1 VRHAPRAGGVGE
13 QGGLGVERGPP
24 RSGGTQEGKGIVN
37 RGCEAT
43 GRSVAIL
50 GVCLALVLA
59 WAELSWGSQPIKIG
73 VVDVQQVLNQSQR
86 GQAVKQKLEQERIG
100 RQKELDARQQELVKL
115 QAEYEKQAPV
125 LSDQAKREKKE
136 ALERR
141 FRDARRVAEDANRDF
156 EKRVRE
162 AEMETTREIF
172 SAIQEYGKDQGFSV
186 VLERSSIIFG
196 APTVDV
202 TADIIKRY
210 DGKAAK

>member
-1 VRHAPRAGGVGE
+1 MA
-13 QGGLGVERGPP
+13 
-24 RSGGTQEGKGIVN
+24 
-37 RGCEAT
+37 CM
-43 GRSVAIL
+43 
-50 GVCLALVLA
+50 LA
-59 WAELSWGSQPIKIG
+59 WAELAWAAQTIKIG

-86 GQAVKQKLEQERIG
+86 GQAVKQKLEQERLG
-100 RQKELDARQQELVKL
+100 RQKELDTRQQELVKL

-125 LSDQAKREKKE
+125 LSEQAKREKKE
-136 ALERR
+136 AVERR

-172 SAIQEYGKDQGFSV
+172 AVIQEYGKDQGFSV
-186 VLERSSIIFG
+186 VLERSSIVFG
-196 APTVDV
+196 AAAVDV

>member
-1 VRHAPRAGGVGE
+1 VG
-13 QGGLGVERGPP
+13 
-24 RSGGTQEGKGIVN
+24 
-37 RGCEAT
+37 
-43 GRSVAIL
+43 
-50 GVCLALVLA
+50 LALVVA
-59 WAELSWGSQPIKIG
+59 WTGLSWAAQATKLG

-86 GQAVKQKLEQERIG
+86 GQAVKQKLEQERTG
-100 RQKELDARQQELVKL
+100 RQKDLDARQQELAKL
-115 QAEYEKQAPV
+115 QGEYEKQAPV

-172 SAIQEYGKDQGFSV
+172 AIIQDYGKDQGFSII
-186 VLERSSIIFG
+186 LERSSIIFG
-196 APTVDV
+196 AAAVDV
-202 TADIIKRY
+202 TGDIIKRY

>member
-1 VRHAPRAGGVGE
+1 VG
-13 QGGLGVERGPP
+13 
-24 RSGGTQEGKGIVN
+24 
-37 RGCEAT
+37 
-43 GRSVAIL
+43 
-50 GVCLALVLA
+50 LALVLA
-59 WAELSWGSQPIKIG
+59 WTGPGWSSQPIKIG

-86 GQAVKQKLEQERIG
+86 GQAVKQKLEQERTG
-100 RQKELDARQQELVKL
+100 RQKDLDARQQELVKL

-125 LSDQAKREKKE
+125 LSEQAKREKKE

-172 SAIQEYGKDQGFSV
+172 SVIQEYGKDQGFSV
-186 VLERSSIIFG
+186 ILERSSIIFG
-196 APTVDV
+196 AATVDV
-202 TADIIKRY
+202 TADVIKRY

>member
-1 VRHAPRAGGVGE
+1 
-13 QGGLGVERGPP
+13 
-24 RSGGTQEGKGIVN
+24 VN

-59 WAELSWGSQPIKIG
+59 WAELSWAAQPIKIG
-73 VVDVQQVLNQSQR
+73 VVDVQQILNQSQR
-86 GQAVKQKLEQERIG
+86 GQAVKQKLEQERLG

-125 LSDQAKREKKE
+125 LSEQAKREKKE
-136 ALERR
+136 AVERR

-156 EKRVRE
+156 EKKVRE

-172 SAIQEYGKDQGFSV
+172 SVIQEYGKDQGFSV

-196 APTVDV
+196 APAVDV

>member
-1 VRHAPRAGGVGE
+1 VGWACRE
-13 QGGLGVERGPP
+13 GLP
-24 RSGGTQEGKGIVN
+24 RSGGAQEGKGNVK

-50 GVCLALVLA
+50 GVCLVCVLA
-59 WAELSWGSQPIKIG
+59 WAELSWAAQPIKIG

-86 GQAVKQKLEQERIG
+86 GQAVKQKLEQERLG
-100 RQKELDARQQELVKL
+100 RQKDLDARQQELAKL

-125 LSDQAKREKKE
+125 LSEQAKREKKE
-136 ALERR
+136 AVERR

-156 EKRVRE
+156 EKKVRE

-172 SAIQEYGKDQGFSV
+172 AVIQEYGKDQGFSI
-186 VLERSSIIFG
+186 VLERTSIIFG
-196 APTVDV
+196 APAVDV

-210 DGKAAK
+210 DGKTAK

>member
-1 VRHAPRAGGVGE
+1 MCAALPAARVGGRVGWACRE
-13 QGGLGVERGPP
+13 SLP
-24 RSGGTQEGKGIVN
+24 RSRGAQEGKGNVK
-37 RGCEAT
+37 RGCEVT

-50 GVCLALVLA
+50 GVCLACVLTWVELG
-59 WAELSWGSQPIKIG
+59 WAAQPIKIG

-86 GQAVKQKLEQERIG
+86 GQAVKQKLEQERLG
-100 RQKELDARQQELVKL
+100 RQKDLDARQQELAKL

-125 LSDQAKREKKE
+125 LSEQAKREKKE
-136 ALERR
+136 AVERR

-156 EKRVRE
+156 EKKVRE

-172 SAIQEYGKDQGFSV
+172 AVIQEYGKDQGFSI
-186 VLERSSIIFG
+186 VLERTSIIFG

-210 DGKAAK
+210 DGKTAK

>member
-1 VRHAPRAGGVGE
+1 M
-13 QGGLGVERGPP
+13 GLA
-24 RSGGTQEGKGIVN
+24 RSGEAQEGKGNVN
-37 RGCEAT
+37 RGCETT

-50 GVCLALVLA
+50 GVCVAFVLA
-59 WAELSWGSQPIKIG
+59 WAEMVWAAQPIKIG

-86 GQAVKQKLEQERIG
+86 GQAVKQKLEQERVG

-115 QAEYEKQAPV
+115 QQEYEKQAPV
-125 LSDQAKREKKE
+125 LSEQAKREKKE
-136 ALERR
+136 AVERR

-156 EKRVRE
+156 EKKVRE

-172 SAIQEYGKDQGFSV
+172 AVIQEYGKDQGFSV
-186 VLERSSIIFG
+186 VLERSSIVFG
-196 APTVDV
+196 AAAVDV

>member
-1 VRHAPRAGGVGE
+1 MDAPRGPFVSCGE
-13 QGGLGVERGPP
+13 
-24 RSGGTQEGKGIVN
+24 QEGKGNVD
-37 RGCEAT
+37 RGYRAT
-43 GRSVAIL
+43 GRYFAFL
-50 GVCLALVLA
+50 GVGLALVLA
-59 WAELSWGSQPIKIG
+59 WTGPGWSSQPIKIG

-86 GQAVKQKLEQERIG
+86 GQAVKQKLEQERTG
-100 RQKELDARQQELVKL
+100 RQKDLDARQQELVKL

-125 LSDQAKREKKE
+125 LSEQAKREKKE

-172 SAIQEYGKDQGFSV
+172 SVIQEYGKDQGFSV
-186 VLERSSIIFG
+186 ILERSSIIFG
-196 APTVDV
+196 AATVDV
-202 TADIIKRY
+202 TADVIKRY

>member
-1 VRHAPRAGGVGE
+1 MPRGGNVEGEEVGKLR
-13 QGGLGVERGPP
+13 GLL
-24 RSGGTQEGKGIVN
+24 RSGGAQEGKVTVN
-37 RGCEAT
+37 RGSAVA
-43 GRSVAIL
+43 GRVVVIL
-50 GVCLALVLA
+50 GVGLALVLA
-59 WAELSWGSQPIKIG
+59 WTEPIWAAQPIKIG

-86 GQAVKQKLEQERIG
+86 GQVVKQKLEQERMG
-100 RQKELDARQQELVKL
+100 RQKDLDARQQELAKL

-125 LSDQAKREKKE
+125 LSEQAKREKKE

-141 FRDARRVAEDANRDF
+141 FRDSRRVAEDANRDF
-156 EKRVRE
+156 EKKVRE

-172 SAIQEYGKDQGFSV
+172 TVIQEYGKDQGFSV

>member
-1 VRHAPRAGGVGE
+1 MLGVG
-13 QGGLGVERGPP
+13 
-24 RSGGTQEGKGIVN
+24 
-37 RGCEAT
+37 
-43 GRSVAIL
+43 
-50 GVCLALVLA
+50 LALVLT
-59 WAELSWGSQPIKIG
+59 WAGPSWGSQPIKIG

-86 GQAVKQKLEQERIG
+86 GQVVKQKLEQERAG

-125 LSDQAKREKKE
+125 LSEQAKREKKE

-156 EKRVRE
+156 EKKVRE

-172 SAIQEYGKDQGFSV
+172 TVIQEYGKDQGFSV
-186 VLERSSIIFG
+186 VFERSSIIFG
-196 APTVDV
+196 AATVDV